1 MLEENG
7 RPEVSPLIGTPSKLI
22 AVHLNY
28 RSRALERGRTPACPS
43 YFLKAPSTLSVDG
56 ADVLRPAGCLLL
68 ASEGEVAVVI
78 GSECRN
84 VTPTEAWSKVGF
96 VTAANDYGVYD
107 LRYAD
112 PGSNVHS
119 KGFDGFTPVGPTLL
133 DAARIDPAQLRLRAW
148 VDGELVQDAL
158 TSEDMLFEPAYVI
171 ADLSR
176 MMTLVEG
183 DVILLGTPTG
193 SSVVNPGSVVEVEV
207 SAGDVS
213 TGRLTNRIGTAE
225 GELPPYGAMPVVDEK
240 TLQAAYS
247 PGARP
252 G

>member
-1 MLEENG
+1 M
-7 RPEVSPLIGTPSKLI
+7 SQLIATPSKLI

-28 RSRALERGRTPACPS
+28 RSRAEERGRTPANPS
-43 YFLKAPSTLSVDG
+43 YFLKAPSTLSADG
-56 ADVLRPAGCLLL
+56 ADVVRPAGCELL

-78 GSECRN
+78 GSNCRD
-84 VTPTEAWSKVGF
+84 VAPEQAWSKVAH

-119 KGFDGFTPVGPTLL
+119 KGFDGFTPVGPRLL
-133 DAARIDPAQLRLRAW
+133 DAAAVNPAELRLRAW

-171 ADLSR
+171 ADLTR

-183 DVILLGTPTG
+183 DVILMGTPTG

-207 SAGDVS
+207 SAGGLS
-213 TGRLTNRIGTAE
+213 TGRLTNRISAAD
-225 GELPPYGAMPVVDEK
+225 GEMPAYGAMPVLNEQ
-240 TLQAAYS
+240 TLDAAYS
-247 PGARP
+247 PGKRP
-252 G
+252 T